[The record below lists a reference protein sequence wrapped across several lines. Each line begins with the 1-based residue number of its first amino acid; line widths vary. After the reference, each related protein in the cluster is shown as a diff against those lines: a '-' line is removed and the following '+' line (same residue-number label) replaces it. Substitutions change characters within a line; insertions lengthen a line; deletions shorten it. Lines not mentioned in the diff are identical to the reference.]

1 MRFRQ
6 CHHLMIPTS
15 KEVGTVGTDPCGAP
29 WVQFIYIYIYIY
41 KSLASFT
48 QIAII
53 QSKNLTK
60 IIKTLTMAI
69 VFEQIKI
76 YSIYIYIYFTTKEPK
91 YHVLLEKLKL
101 KFLQL

>member
-1 MRFRQ
+1 MWGP
-6 CHHLMIPTS
+6 LGP
-15 KEVGTVGTDPCGAP
+15 V
-29 WVQFIYIYIYIY
+29 YIYIYIY

-53 QSKNLTK
+53 QPKNLTK

-76 YSIYIYIYFTTKEPK
+76 YSIYIYIFFFTTKEPK

>member
-1 MRFRQ
+1 MWGP
-6 CHHLMIPTS
+6 LGP
-15 KEVGTVGTDPCGAP
+15 VY
-29 WVQFIYIYIYIY
+29 IYIYIYIY
-41 KSLASFT
+41 ISLASFT

-76 YSIYIYIYFTTKEPK
+76 YSIYIYIYIFYHQRTKISCVIGETK
-91 YHVLLEKLKL
+91 AKI
-101 KFLQL
+101 FATIIN